1 MRTVI
6 RGHMTRGVNEEGE
19 VKAARA
25 LNDLHKFLL
34 SPKQILLVGGGA
46 VRAHRVRGAHLEFG
60 GP

>member
-1 MRTVI
+1 MI

-25 LNDLHKFLL
+25 LNDLHIFLS
-34 SPKQILLVGGGA
+34 SPKQILLVGRYVA